1 MQIQLTRSRSN
12 KSSGN
17 EDNAIIVPI
26 YLPPENGTTP
36 SQVTS
41 LDNIPTDSSVK
52 LSPHIEAVISHL
64 KTWSETTPRLP
75 GLSSFVLPS
84 PQARACSF

>member
-26 YLPPENGTTP
+26 FLPPENGTTP
-36 SQVTS
+36 SHVTS
-41 LDNIPTDSSVK
+41 LDTIPNDSSIK
-52 LSPHIEAVISHL
+52 LSPHIEAVIAHL
-64 KTWSETTPRLP
+64 KNFSETTPRVP
-75 GLSSFVLPS
+75 GLTDLIY
-84 PQARACSF
+84 

>member
-26 YLPPENGTTP
+26 FLPPENGTTP

-41 LDNIPTDSSVK
+41 LDTIPTDSSIK
-52 LSPHIEAVISHL
+52 LSPHIEAVIAHL
-64 KTWSETTPRLP
+64 KNFSETTPRVP
-75 GLSSFVLPS
+75 GMIYLTHY
-84 PQARACSF
+84 